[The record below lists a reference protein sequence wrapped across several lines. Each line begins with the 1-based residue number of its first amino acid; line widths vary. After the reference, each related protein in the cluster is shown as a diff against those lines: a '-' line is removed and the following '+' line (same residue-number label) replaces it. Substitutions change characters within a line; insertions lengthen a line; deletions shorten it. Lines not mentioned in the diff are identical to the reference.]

1 MALFLWINT
10 CDTVKT
16 KAMRNAKKTIDIMRT
31 LQKKNM
37 KGSNKYEN
45 GSIRLS
51 KIRKGLRF

>member
-10 CDTVKT
+10 CNTIRT
-16 KAMRNAKKTIDIMRT
+16 KAMRNAKKTINIMRT
-31 LQKKNM
+31 LQKNM

>member
-1 MALFLWINT
+1 MALFLWVNA
-10 CDTVKT
+10 CDTIKT
-16 KAMRNAKKTIDIMRT
+16 RTMKNAKKTNNIMRT
-31 LQKKNM
+31 LQKNM

>member
-10 CDTVKT
+10 CDTIKT
-16 KAMRNAKKTIDIMRT
+16 KVMRNAKKTINIVRT
-31 LQKKNM
+31 LQKNM
-37 KGSNKYEN
+37 KGCNKYEN

>member
-1 MALFLWINT
+1 MALFLWINA
-10 CDTVKT
+10 CDTIKT
-16 KAMRNAKKTIDIMRT
+16 KAMRNAKKAINIMRT
-31 LQKKNM
+31 LQKNM

>member
-10 CDTVKT
+10 CNTIRT

-31 LQKKNM
+31 LQKNM